1 MPDNDYLE
9 TMKQRMGNHL
19 PQYSSNS
26 SGIIKSFTYNFDKTD
41 EDMFSPDNTLNFTNS
56 DKKRKENSKHVADP

>member
-1 MPDNDYLE
+1 
-9 TMKQRMGNHL
+9 MGNHL

-41 EDMFSPDNTLNFTNS
+41 EDMFSPDSTMNFTNS
-56 DKKRKENSKHVADP
+56 EKKRRENSKHVADP